1 MQQRTRATEQ
11 NNKTKFD
18 EINAF
23 LKREFFTVWENKL
36 TQTNPADIV
45 GLEKS
50 NFSLYPL

>member
-23 LKREFFTVWENKL
+23 FKKGIFNRLGK
-36 TQTNPADIV
+36 
-45 GLEKS
+45 
-50 NFSLYPL
+50 